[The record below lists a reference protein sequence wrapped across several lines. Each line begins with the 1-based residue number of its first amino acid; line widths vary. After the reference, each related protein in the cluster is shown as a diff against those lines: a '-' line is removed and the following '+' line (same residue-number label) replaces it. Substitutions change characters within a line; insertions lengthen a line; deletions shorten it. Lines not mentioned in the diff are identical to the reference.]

1 MQHKNFYMSFVDFR
15 ILNLSFSII
24 KGFKRRKHITINPQI
39 AVAHKYKKKEKTLI
53 VRLKVSLT
61 KGEIPFF
68 FEVESEGRFI
78 FKEAPD
84 KDIIKNTSM
93 INCPAIIFPYVR
105 ETVADITRRAGFPP
119 LHLPPINFLELTK
132 R

>member
-15 ILNLSFSII
+15 ILNISFSIN
-24 KGFKRRKHITINPQI
+24 KGFKGRKHLTINPQI
-39 AVAHKYKKKEKTLI
+39 ALAHKYEKKEKTLM
-53 VRLKVSLT
+53 VRLKISLT
-61 KGEIPFF
+61 KGEIPFI
-68 FEVESEGRFI
+68 FEIESEGRFI
-78 FKEAPD
+78 FKEAPN
-84 KDIIKNTSM
+84 KDIIKNAST